1 MKKKKKIEFKII
13 FDFMEFRFSIIN
25 KKILSNFYFL
35 EGVEGKRVRGIENKR
50 KVIWDL
56 LKGV

>member
-1 MKKKKKIEFKII
+1 
-13 FDFMEFRFSIIN
+13 MEFRFSIIN